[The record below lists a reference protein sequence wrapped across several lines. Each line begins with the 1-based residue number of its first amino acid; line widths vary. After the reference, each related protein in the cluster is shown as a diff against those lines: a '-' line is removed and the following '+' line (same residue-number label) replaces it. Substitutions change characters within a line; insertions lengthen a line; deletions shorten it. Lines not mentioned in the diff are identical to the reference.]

1 MAFYLDQ
8 SHHRGRGAT
17 NHKLSPF
24 ETVAEEFLNGLLC
37 HYEPPPNKR
46 LMTLTEI
53 ERHED
58 QLTLRRPPSILKT
71 SSSFDGSNKR
81 RTSKGR
87 YVRFSGIIRPSSNDK
102 HSSGQR
108 SGGFLRKLK
117 RRRKASF

>member
-1 MAFYLDQ
+1 MMAFYLD
-8 SHHRGRGAT
+8 HNYRAPGAT
-17 NHKLSPF
+17 ANKISPI

-37 HYEPPPNKR
+37 HYEPPANKR

-53 ERHED
+53 ELQD

-81 RTSKGR
+81 KKTGKGR
-87 YVRFSGIIRPSSNDK
+87 YVRFSGIIRTSSNNK
-102 HSSGQR
+102 QNYGQR

-117 RRRKASF
+117 RRRASF